1 MDSGDLIYFAAV
13 AKIGSITKAAL
24 LLDTVQSNVTQRIRR
39 LEQELGVPLFH
50 RHGRGVTLTVAGTQ
64 LLPYASRI
72 DHMMEEARRVI
83 VNEMTPGGVLRIG
96 SMETTAALRLPG
108 VLVDYA
114 TQFPLVDISL
124 QTGTTQSLIEDVL
137 ERKIEAALVAGPVDH
152 VDLTSEVVATE
163 ELVVI
168 TAPWF
173 PNTTQTYAGWVLSQK
188 EMKIAVFR
196 NGCLYRERLEFA
208 LIRHGVANIRKMELG
223 TLDGLMGCVRAGIA
237 VSMLPRAVVEPYAE
251 QGQIAI
257 HELPKNQSAVDTV
270 IIRRRDAYTS
280 SALTC
285 FIDKLHQHNR
295 PKDCSTLDAVQG
307 VVH

>member
-50 RHGRGVTLTVAGTQ
+50 RHGRGVTLTAAGTQ

-83 VNEMTPGGVLRIG
+83 VNEMTPGGALSIG
-96 SMETTAALRLPG
+96 SMETTAALRLPD

-114 TQFPLVDISL
+114 TEYPLVDICL
-124 QTGTTQSLIEDVL
+124 QTGTTQSLIDDVL
-137 ERKIEAALVAGPVDH
+137 ERRIEAALVGGPVDH
-152 VDLTSEVVATE
+152 VDLTGEVVATE
-163 ELVVI
+163 ELVVV
-168 TAPWF
+168 TAPWY
-173 PNTTQTYAGWVLSQK
+173 PNSTESHAGWVLSQK
-188 EMKIAVFR
+188 EVKIAVFR

-223 TLDGLMGCVRAGIA
+223 TLDGLLGCVRAGIA
-237 VSMLPRAVVEPYAE
+237 VSMLPRAVVEPYAN
-251 QGQIAI
+251 QGQVAI
-257 HELPKNQSAVDTV
+257 HKLPKNQGEVDT
-270 IIRRRDAYTS
+270 ILIRRRDAYTS
-280 SALTC
+280 SALNC
-285 FIDKLHQHNR
+285 FVEKLRQHHR
-295 PKDCSTLDAVQG
+295 PDGHLLVTEIQEI
-307 VVH
+307 VH